1 MMPNE
6 MLLYSEEDII
16 EEAKA
21 LFEANQLLRAIN
33 LLKKGTNQYPHE
45 SRFHYMLA
53 ECYHANNRMKRAIKH
68 QEKAVDID
76 PQSFSNV
83 LFMGQLY
90 VLNRD
95 LEKAETCATKA
106 LELGKESVEA
116 FVLAGEV
123 ELKKE
128 QHTRALDYISKAVE
142 MEPEHFKASRLL
154 TKVYLLDNERLDK
167 VLKSIDYSE
176 TLSYEE
182 EMEFDRAYAYCVQG
196 QYDEAR
202 AVYQKLVHKNPNS
215 VYIQKI
221 HDLLHQERQEERD
234 PAKKSVEAALD
245 QLNVL
250 TGLSQVKDKVN
261 RIVKYTQFY
270 KIRSSRLAL
279 EEEVKS
285 AYHFAF
291 LGNPG
296 TGKTTVAR
304 ILGDIFHS
312 LGIIE
317 KSEVVEVDRSDLVG
331 EFVGQ
336 TAVKTKA
343 VIDKAMGGVLFVDEA
358 YALAPAGGG
367 NDFGAEAI
375 DTLLKAMED
384 NRDNLI
390 VIFAGYNDEMR
401 RLLQIN
407 PGLDSRI
414 NFQIQFEDYTSEE
427 LVDIAQNFAKSHH
440 YDLTPEAIDAFK
452 LRISERQVDIH
463 FANARAVRNI
473 IEDAIRERAYRLMDT
488 DMSQEDLSILEPEDF
503 GVNPDQLF
511 GDDLD
516 GLMEELHALQGLD
529 GVKNQVQSII
539 NYIRADKMRNEIGSS
554 SSELMLH
561 MAFLGNPGTGKTTIA
576 RLVSQILKAIG
587 VLKKGHLVEVTRD
600 DLVGGYVGQTGPKTL
615 DKIKEAYGGVLFVDE
630 AYSLAGSSDNDF
642 GYEAISTL
650 IKEMEDNRDKLLV
663 IFAGYTKEMDQLF
676 AMNSGISSRIG
687 YTINFEDYTA
697 EQLVNIFVNFSEK
710 ERFYFADDAKESLL
724 AVFEEVILNADGNF
738 GNGRTARQYF
748 EKAKLVQSNRLA
760 TQPDQD
766 IFELTQEDILELHSI
781 M

>member
-1 MMPNE
+1 MPNE

-90 VLNRD
+90 VLNGD

-202 AVYQKLVHKNPNS
+202 VVYQKLVHKNPNS

-427 LVDIAQNFAKSHH
+427 LVDIAQSFAKSHH

-710 ERFYFADDAKESLL
+710 ERFHFADDAKESLL